1 MKILKLKIHN
11 FKVFADNTFDFSSFD
26 DVILCGR
33 NGFGKTTVF
42 DALELLFT
50 GKIKRYEN
58 YNKDFHD
65 KQFNIHGKQLVH
77 DEEVPDISIEATV
90 QIKDGKELSL
100 RIDGETADMTPPID
114 FANVFHQS
122 GDYDNRA
129 VKELKSHYTRLNF
142 LSQDESTEFLK
153 RKESDRSRQIAALFR
168 TDQFDEQINKIDVAL
183 SGLKD
188 VINSYKVKL
197 EQKQAAII
205 ALSDRVNQI
214 DKIEENNTA
223 FVHLFKEGTVTWDAE
238 KIDAAP
244 NEIDELIKKDGE
256 LDQILYFITHRQ
268 ENKDRH
274 WNGRIDECLMPD
286 TLRNISF
293 LYKYG
298 SKAQIINAYNVYK
311 ANYLRQY
318 NQLGTNSLIHGN
330 VSYVESLSDI
340 ISKETVDDLEEK
352 RKEAAKILSASSKVA
367 LACNRILEN
376 RNQLSYDLND
386 VELTSCPVCGTSFDS
401 KTSLLSHV
409 SQYESVFKE
418 EAEKMGKIPATVL
431 SNFKES
437 FNKDIIEPAIKY
449 FESNHINEDVANRYA
464 LAKQAADSEVYKFA
478 VKIADPDL
486 STKLSLQ
493 EIETAIR
500 ERLTS
505 SKKTINKGTD
515 IDLIRQC
522 EDRYGQYLLEGISEL
537 DVENKRKY
545 LLQYQWKICT
555 ARSQEYS
562 KERGKISALYKKGLK
577 YQDDLKRISKEIRKQ
592 REEYLNRVVN
602 DIQILFYIYS
612 GRIMQ
617 DSYYGR
623 GVFLNYKVSPSGISR
638 ILFVSGN
645 SENDVDV
652 LLNMSSGQLISV
664 AIAFLL
670 SLNKLYDRSQFLAID
685 DPVQT
690 IDDINLWGLIETLR
704 HEFSD
709 KFLLLSTHE
718 DDSAALIRYKLA
730 MVGLNAHTIDM
741 STVNHDEKEGGKD
754 E

>member
-33 NGFGKTTVF
+33 NGFGKTTIF

-58 YNKDFHD
+58 YNNDFHD
-65 KQFNIHGKQLVH
+65 KQFNIHGKQLVNN
-77 DEEVPDISIEATV
+77 EVVPDISIEATV
-90 QIKDGKELSL
+90 QIEDGKELSL
-100 RIDGETADMTPPID
+100 RIDGKTADMTPPID

-168 TDQFDEQINKIDVAL
+168 TDRYDEQINKIEVAL
-183 SGLKD
+183 GGLKD
-188 VINSYKVKL
+188 VISSYKAKL
-197 EQKQAAII
+197 EQKQAAIKT
-205 ALSDRVNQI
+205 LSDKVNQI
-214 DKIEENNTA
+214 GNVEDSFAN
-223 FVHLFKEGTVTWDAE
+223 VHLFKEGTIPWDAE
-238 KIDAAP
+238 KFNTAP

-256 LDQILYFITHRQ
+256 LDHILYFITHRQ
-268 ENKDRH
+268 ENRDRH
-274 WNGRIDECLMPD
+274 WNDSIDECLMPD

-293 LYKYG
+293 LYKYS
-298 SKAQIINAYNVYK
+298 SKVQIINTYNVYK
-311 ANYLRQY
+311 ANYLKQY
-318 NQLGTNSLIHGN
+318 NQLDINNLIHGT

-340 ISKETVDDLEEK
+340 ITKETVDNLERK

-376 RNQLSYDLND
+376 RKRLSQDLND
-386 VELTSCPVCGTSFDS
+386 VELTSCPVCGTLFDS

-409 SQYESVFKE
+409 SQYESVFIE
-418 EAEKMGKIPATVL
+418 EAKNMSQIPATIL

-437 FNKDIIEPAIKY
+437 FKKDLIDPAIKY

-464 LAKQAADSEVYKFA
+464 LAKQVADSEAYKFA
-478 VKIADPDL
+478 VKIVGSDL
-486 STKLSLQ
+486 STELFLQ
-493 EIETAIR
+493 EIEAAIR

-505 SKKTINKGTD
+505 SKKTINEDTD

-562 KERGKISALYKKGLK
+562 KEGGKISTLYKKGLK

-623 GVFLNYKVSPSGISR
+623 GVFLNYRVSPSGISR

-670 SLNKLYDRSQFLAID
+670 SLNKLYDRSHFLAID

-704 HEFSD
+704 HEFND

-718 DDSAALIRYKLA
+718 DDSSALIRYKLS

-741 STVNHDEKEGGKD
+741 SSVNHDEKKGGKD